1 MSVLFKVK
9 HSLKNDKIVY
19 PVSKYK
25 SILLWPWEMTPYQR
39 FKINIPD
46 YKQSIIF
53 VESKTENFKNNYAII
68 E

>member
-1 MSVLFKVK
+1 
-9 HSLKNDKIVY
+9 
-19 PVSKYK
+19 
-25 SILLWPWEMTPYQR
+25 MTPYQR